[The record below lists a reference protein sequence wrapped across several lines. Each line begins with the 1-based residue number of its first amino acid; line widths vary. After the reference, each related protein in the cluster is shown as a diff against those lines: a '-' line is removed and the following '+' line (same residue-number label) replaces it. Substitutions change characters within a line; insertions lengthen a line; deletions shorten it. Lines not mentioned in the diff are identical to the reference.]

1 MPRPTRLRAWRA
13 PDLSEMLLSFM
24 AFGPSCPAPSR
35 RFDDADEMGHL
46 GDHAAHRRRVLERR
60 PAVELVQA
68 ETDQRRLLA
77 LVAPR
82 RAPDLL
88 HRHCLL
94 GLGLRHFSR
103 FLESQ
108 PCSGTASPSRR
119 RAMISLTFLPRRAAT
134 ERGLVS
140 RFSASNVARTML

>member
-1 MPRPTRLRAWRA
+1 MPRPTRLRTWRA

-24 AFGPSCPAPSR
+24 ASGPSCLAPSR
-35 RFDDADEMGHL
+35 RFDDADEMSDL
-46 GDHAAHRRRVLERR
+46 GNHAAHRRRILERC

-77 LVAPR
+77 LVASR

-94 GLGLRHFSR
+94 GLGLHHCLR
-103 FLESQ
+103 FLRLSLARA
-108 PCSGTASPSRR
+108 PLRR
-119 RAMISLTFLPRRAAT
+119 RAGAP
-134 ERGLVS
+134 
-140 RFSASNVARTML
+140 